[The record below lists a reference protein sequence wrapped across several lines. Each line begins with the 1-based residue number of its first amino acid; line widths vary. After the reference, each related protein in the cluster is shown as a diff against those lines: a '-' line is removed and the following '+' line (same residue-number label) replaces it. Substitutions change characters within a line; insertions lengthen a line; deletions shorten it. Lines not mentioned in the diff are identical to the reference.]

1 MSPTEFCRNKVVRS
15 NSNFTVAFALL
26 NNEKREAMEAL
37 YSYCREIDDI
47 GDSGLE
53 TDIARRKL
61 DWWEEEICNA
71 LDAPTHPITIALR
84 KPIESCSLPIT
95 DLLKIIGGVRQD
107 LNHKPFASFIEL
119 ESYSDHVAGAV
130 GRLSARIFGDV
141 RNAEVLTYASELGI
155 ACQFTNILRDI
166 AEDRENRRVYIPL
179 ELSQKYD
186 LSLLHS
192 EANDTETVRSM
203 CQEFYAIT
211 AKRYR
216 SAFSSLPNENY
227 KEQRPGIIMG
237 MIYLNL
243 LKKIK
248 KTKFNVF
255 DKRISLNTIEKL
267 NAVLKGLWGKISDMK
282 I

>member
-1 MSPTEFCRNKVVRS
+1 MSPTEFCRNKVIRS
-15 NSNFTVAFALL
+15 KSNFTVAFALL

-37 YSYCREIDDI
+37 YAYCREIDDI
-47 GDSGLE
+47 ADSGLE
-53 TDIARRKL
+53 TGIARKKL
-61 DWWEEEICNA
+61 DWWEDEISNA
-71 LDAPTHPITIALR
+71 LEAPTHPITTALR
-84 KPIESCSLPIT
+84 KPIKKCSLPIT
-95 DLLKIIGGVRQD
+95 DLLKIIDGVRQD
-107 LNHKPFASFIEL
+107 LNHKPFTNFIEL

-179 ELSQKYD
+179 ELLQKYD
-186 LSLLHS
+186 LNFLNS
-192 EANDTETVRSM
+192 EPTDTETVKSM
-203 CQEFYAIT
+203 CHEFYTIA
-211 AKRYR
+211 AEKYR
-216 SAFSSLPNENY
+216 SAFSSLPKENY

-248 KTKFNVF
+248 KKKFNVF

-267 NAVLKGLWGKISDMK
+267 NAGWKGLWGKIPDLNT
-282 I
+282 